1 LNSFLGTKEIYITT
15 TALNGGHLET
25 GTMLEKTVL
34 IEIASL
40 SSRQPYLTDSQ
51 GNSVEGGALNADYT
65 TVDAVANICNK
76 LGKAGFTYRKD
87 FIWDDTTWTDS
98 MEDAISLKYSD
109 PKILTVLGLT
119 K

>member
-1 LNSFLGTKEIYITT
+1 
-15 TALNGGHLET
+15 
-25 GTMLEKTVL
+25 MLEKTVH
-34 IEIASL
+34 IEIKNL
-40 SSRQPYLTDSQ
+40 SKRTPYLTDAN

-65 TVDAVANICNK
+65 TVDAVANVCNK

-87 FIWDDTTWTDS
+87 FIWDDTTWTDD

-119 K
+119 Q